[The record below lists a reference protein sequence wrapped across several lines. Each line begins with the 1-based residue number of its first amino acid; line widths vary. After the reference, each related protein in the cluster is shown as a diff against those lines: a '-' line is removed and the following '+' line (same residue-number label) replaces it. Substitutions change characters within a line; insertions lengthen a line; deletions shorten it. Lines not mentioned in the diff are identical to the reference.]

1 VARTTLRN
9 QLRARFD
16 RTMDRGTPALIGW
29 LGLASLALVVVV
41 SVPIYL
47 FAPNDNGNT
56 SGNFFYV
63 VWESMLRT
71 IDTGTIGG
79 DQNQGYHLVFLAMG
93 FIATMGGIFI
103 VSAFIGVLTTGINA
117 RIEELRK
124 GRAPVIEKGHTVI
137 LGWSDQIFT
146 VVAELARANQGGKR
160 SSVVILAT
168 QDKVDMEDQIRGR
181 LGDIGRTRV
190 VCRSG
195 SPLKRADLD
204 MVNMEAARSVI
215 VLSPPGDDPDID
227 VIKMLLLLQY
237 RPWPPKRPH
246 VVAAVQHTEN
256 LTAARLAGGAYAQ
269 IIDAD
274 DIAVRLVV
282 QSHRQAGLSTVCT
295 DLLNFDGN
303 EIYMKAE
310 PKLVGRTYGE
320 ALHAFD
326 LGCPIGLCH
335 ADGTVSLNPTSDTKV
350 GPDDQI
356 ILIAEDDLLVRL
368 ASAPAHVHSDAIV
381 TETGADPL
389 PDRTLLV
396 GWNARARRIIE
407 LLDRLVEP
415 GSILDVASAAEPD
428 RSQVNPSVLTLGFR
442 VCQPTSRSSLEQD
455 LDLGSYRHIIVLADD
470 TVDPDHADDRT
481 LVTLL
486 HLRDIEVSL
495 GDPYSIITEM
505 NDDANREVAQ
515 VTKAD
520 DFIVSSKLISLL
532 ITQLAENRHLHQ
544 VFAELFDPSGA
555 EIYLKPASAYVRPGV
570 TANFATVIEAARLR
584 GETAIGVRS
593 RSQGEQ
599 APGYGVVLNP
609 SKAAPLTL
617 SADDSIVLVAAN

>member
-1 VARTTLRN
+1 MARKRLRN
-9 QLRARFD
+9 WLRARFD

-29 LGLASLALVVVV
+29 LGIASLAVILAV
-41 SVPIYL
+41 SVPIYI
-47 FAPNDNGNT
+47 FARFDNDN
-56 SGNFFYV
+56 SGGSFLYV

-71 IDTGTIGG
+71 IDAGTIGN
-79 DQNQGYHLVFLAMG
+79 DQGQPVIFLALG
-93 FIATMGGIFI
+93 FVATLGGIFI
-103 VSAFIGVLTTGINA
+103 VSTFIGVLTTGMNS

-146 VVAELARANQGGKR
+146 VVGELARANQGGKR
-160 SSVVILAT
+160 SSVVILANS
-168 QDKVDMEDQIRGR
+168 DKVDMEDLIRARVGET
-181 LGDIGRTRV
+181 GRTRV
-190 VCRSG
+190 ICRSG
-195 SPLKRADLD
+195 SPLKRSDLD
-204 MVNMEAARSVI
+204 LVNLDRARSVI
-215 VLSPPGDDPDID
+215 VLSPPSEDADIN

-237 RPWPPKRPH
+237 RPWPEKRPH

-256 LTAARLAGGAYAQ
+256 LAAAKLAGGPYAQ
-269 IIDAD
+269 VIDAD

-303 EIYMKAE
+303 EIYMRAE
-310 PKLVGRTYGE
+310 PKLVGRTYAE
-320 ALHAFD
+320 VLHAFD
-326 LGCPIGLCH
+326 LGCPIGVCRP
-335 ADGTVSLNPTSDTKV
+335 DGSVLLNPPSDTTIAA
-350 GPDDQI
+350 GDEI

-368 ASAPAHVHSDAIV
+368 ATTPATVHEDAIV
-381 TETGADPL
+381 TETDPARL

-396 GWNARARRIIE
+396 GWNNRARRIIE

-415 GSILDVASAAEPD
+415 GSTLDVASAAEPD
-428 RSQVNPSVLTLGFR
+428 HSSVKPSVLSLGFK
-442 VCQPTSRSSLEQD
+442 VCQPTNRRSLEDD

-470 TVDPDHADDRT
+470 TIDPDHADDRS

-495 GDPYSIITEM
+495 GDPYTIITEM

-520 DFIVSSKLISLL
+520 DFIVSNKLISLL

-544 VFAELFDPSGA
+544 VFAELFDPAGA
-555 EIYLKPASAYVRPGV
+555 EIYLKPAGAYVRPGT
-570 TANFATVIEAARLR
+570 TANFATIVEAARLR
-584 GETAIGVRS
+584 GETAIGVRTKAQS
-593 RSQGEQ
+593 EQ
-599 APGYGVVLNP
+599 PPGYGVVLNP
-609 SKAAPLTL
+609 SKEAPLTL
-617 SADDSIVLVAAN
+617 SAEDSIVLVAAN

>member
-1 VARTTLRN
+1 
-9 QLRARFD
+9 
-16 RTMDRGTPALIGW
+16 MDRGTPALIGW
-29 LGLASLALVVVV
+29 LGLASLVVIVAV

-47 FAPNDNGNT
+47 FAPKANNNND
-56 SGNFFYV
+56 GNFFYV
-63 VWESMLRT
+63 VWETLLRT
-71 IDTGTIGG
+71 IDPGTIGG
-79 DQNQGYHLVFLAMG
+79 DQGNGDAGNTPIFFALG
-93 FIATMGGIFI
+93 FVATLGGIFI
-103 VSAFIGVLTTGINA
+103 VSTLIGVLTTGMNA

-124 GRAPVIEKGHTVI
+124 GRAPIIETGHTVI

-146 VVAELARANQGGKR
+146 IVSELARANQGRKR
-160 SSVVILAT
+160 STVVVLAGN
-168 QDKVDMEDQIRGR
+168 DKVDMEDQIRDR
-181 LGDIGRTRV
+181 VGDIGRTRV
-190 VCRSG
+190 MCRSG
-195 SPLKRADLD
+195 SPLKRSDLD
-204 MVNMEAARSVI
+204 LVNLDRARSVI
-215 VLSPPGDDPDID
+215 VLSPPGEDADID

-237 RPWPPKRPH
+237 RPWPVKRPH
-246 VVAAVQHTEN
+246 IVAAVQNTEN
-256 LTAARLAGGAYAQ
+256 LAAARLAGGPDAQ

-295 DLLNFDGN
+295 DLLDFDGN

-310 PKLVGRTYGE
+310 PKLVGRTYAD

-335 ADGTVSLNPTSDTKV
+335 ADGTVSLNPASDTKIL
-350 GPDDQI
+350 GDDQI

-368 ASAPAHVHSDAIV
+368 ATTPVHVHAEAIV
-381 TETGADPL
+381 SEAAPVPL

-396 GWNARARRIIE
+396 GWNARAHRIIE
-407 LLDRLVEP
+407 LLDQLVEP
-415 GSILDVASAAEPD
+415 GSTLDVASAAEPD
-428 RSQVNPSVLTLGFR
+428 RSRVNPSVLSLGYK
-442 VCQPTSRSSLEQD
+442 VCQPTNRRSLEED

-470 TVDPDHADDRT
+470 TVDPDHADDRS

-495 GDPYSIITEM
+495 GDPYTIITEM

-520 DFIVSSKLISLL
+520 DFIVSNKLISLL

-544 VFAELFDPSGA
+544 VFAELFDPAGA
-555 EIYLKPASAYVRPGV
+555 EIYLKPANAYVRPGV
-570 TANFATVIEAARLR
+570 TANFATVIEAARRR
-584 GETAIGVRS
+584 GETAIGVRT
-593 RSQGEQ
+593 RAQGEQ

-609 SKAAPLTL
+609 SKSAPLSL